1 MKPLTYGPLKW
12 GLNLD
17 QEPHLE
23 EIFIESLEELIKE
36 FERVLPWHIRE
47 AQNAPILKE
56 RDQGNVIDQKE
67 SKNIKIRESGKKGS
81 KGPKG
86 SKERRSIK

>member
-1 MKPLTYGPLKW
+1 MKALTYGPLKW
-12 GLNLD
+12 DLNLD

-47 AQNAPILKE
+47 AQNASILKE
-56 RDQGNVIDQKE
+56 RDQGGIITQNDPKNV
-67 SKNIKIRESGKKGS
+67 KIRNSQKKGS
-81 KGPKG
+81 QG
-86 SKERRSIK
+86 SMKRG